1 MRKSVVIGIFIVIL
15 ALGELFG
22 PELWDDVMTVDEP
35 EFVQTEKGDPS
46 GAFQF
51 AARCV
56 VDRVGRSLRP
66 RFDRAAVQRSSVKMV
81 AQDTYEVNSNV
92 YLPDGYGGRT
102 AYRFSAKVKFDPVS
116 HYWQLIGDLNIKR
129 QR

>member
-1 MRKSVVIGIFIVIL
+1 MRKSVIFGLIIVIF
-15 ALGELFG
+15 ALGGLFG
-22 PELWDDVMTVDEP
+22 PDLWNDFMIVDEP

-56 VDRVGRSLRP
+56 VAKVGRDLHP

-81 AQDTYEVNSNV
+81 AEDTYEVNSNM
-92 YLPDGYGGRT
+92 YLPDGYGGKIPFT
-102 AYRFSAKVKFDPVS
+102 FSAKVKFDPS
-116 HYWQLIGDLNIKR
+116 NHYWQLIGDVKIKR
-129 QR
+129 K